1 MKFFNQDAQKIDQ
14 NINFL
19 EAVIQKN
26 FLSKKAKE
34 DLLCQIEKIK
44 KRRHDP
50 YLYLAIIGEF
60 SSGKSTLIN
69 ALLRDD
75 LLKTSALVTTATATK
90 IIYNKKFSAEALFKT
105 EVPKRL
111 RVNQGNNKSHK
122 LLTSKDVEQLF
133 ISPQQFVHVVTAE
146 EEIARSLEDFKIY
159 HPANFLKN
167 GTVIIDTP
175 GTDAINE
182 EHGKVTQAVVAHEAD
197 AALIVIPAT
206 KPVSQSLINFLSN
219 SIAPYIHRCVFV
231 ITKMDQIRPK
241 EQEKLVKTIEKRLQE
256 NLNLNQ
262 LLLLESAP
270 QIVIDMLTGEVEVGE
285 KYRNWQNKFV
295 EMEIQLCEYLKK
307 GREITIIETIN
318 RLLTQVF
325 IQFESYLKQRQEE
338 LRFKREEIKQKI
350 ILDLPSFAAEQYQEC
365 LMMLRQAVTQAK
377 AKALLLS
384 NNHQQEVKNK
394 LKTKILATK
403 TKDELISIFG
413 KINSLLIDDFTALIN
428 TEVTNA
434 IDEIN
439 CSCFQIKKYFDQ
451 KFLQQYQNLQ
461 PLITNANL
469 TAKIDHLNTIQVN
482 VSDLLNVAVQL
493 SQTAEDR
500 SSLETGTRVGSS
512 TGAVVGT
519 IIFPVVGTA
528 IGGAL
533 GMLFGGIIGSF
544 FSPSLSELQN
554 QSWQELQVKIQDY
567 FDTTDKAVKQ
577 LLDDYLQQMNQEL
590 NGHLNAYITTYYN
603 IVEAMKQ
610 EQQQEQENLNRLQKD
625 IQADL
630 LEIQSRIV
638 K

>member
-1 MKFFNQDAQKIDQ
+1 
-14 NINFL
+14 
-19 EAVIQKN
+19 
-26 FLSKKAKE
+26 
-34 DLLCQIEKIK
+34 
-44 KRRHDP
+44 
-50 YLYLAIIGEF
+50 
-60 SSGKSTLIN
+60 
-69 ALLRDD
+69 
-75 LLKTSALVTTATATK
+75 
-90 IIYNKKFSAEALFKT
+90 
-105 EVPKRL
+105 
-111 RVNQGNNKSHK
+111 
-122 LLTSKDVEQLF
+122 VEQLL
-133 ISPQQFVHVVTAE
+133 ISPQHFVHLVTAE
-146 EEIARSLEDFKIY
+146 EEIARSLEDFNIY

-182 EHGKVTQAVVAHEAD
+182 EHGKVTQTVVAHEAD

-270 QIVIDMLTGEVEVGE
+270 QIVIDVLTGEVEVEE
-285 KYRNWQNKFV
+285 KDRRWQNKFV

-307 GREITIIETIN
+307 SREITIIETIN

-325 IQFESYLKQRQEE
+325 IQFESYLKQSQEE
-338 LRFKREEIKQKI
+338 LRFKREEIQQKI

-377 AKALLLS
+377 AKILLLS

-413 KINSLLIDDFTALIN
+413 KIDSLLIDDSTALIN
-428 TEVTNA
+428 PEVTSA
-434 IDEIN
+434 IHEIN

-461 PLITNANL
+461 SLTANANL
-469 TAKIDHLNTIQVN
+469 TAKTDHLNTIQVN
-482 VSDLLNVAVQL
+482 IYELLNMAVQL
-493 SQTAEDR
+493 GQIAEYK
-500 SSLETGTRVGSS
+500 SSLETGTRVVSS

-544 FSPSLSELQN
+544 FSPSLRELQD

-567 FDTTDKAVKQ
+567 FDATDKALTQ
-577 LLDDYLQQMNQEL
+577 LLDDYSQEMNQEL

-610 EQQQEQENLNRLQKD
+610 EQQQEQENLNRLQQD

-630 LEIQSRIV
+630 LEIQRRIV